1 MTRTNEQL
9 FASHVRRV
17 HQRVAALEDRVLDK
31 APQLE
36 LEDRTLWMP
45 QDQSRPD
52 VLLDREEVELLA
64 EDPVVALLRLLEP
77 PQVRVEVVLGEP
89 RGTVDA
95 LQHLAALVPARS
107 EEHTSELQ
115 SQFHLVCRLLLEKKK
130 KNKTKKRHTHV
141 K

>member
-1 MTRTNEQL
+1 RAVHRCQTIAHRFGIALPCRYRWKLVRRVQRQMTRTNKQL

-17 HQRVAALEDRVLDK
+17 HQRVAAVEDRVLDK

-36 LEDRTLWMP
+36 LEDRTLGMP

-64 EDPVVALLRLLEP
+64 ENPVVALLRLLEP

-89 RGTVDA
+89 RGAVNA
-95 LQHLAALVPARS
+95 LQHL
-107 EEHTSELQ
+107 
-115 SQFHLVCRLLLEKKK
+115 
-130 KNKTKKRHTHV
+130 
-141 K
+141 